1 MGLSKDFS
9 QIFKSWNSDSGNLEN
24 ELLFYDFFRLE
35 EGYDPARPFIL
46 CKDGGL
52 LILYEMEGIDP
63 EPIGID
69 GLETASN
76 AIRRAMD
83 TFNPA
88 NLDADWKGG
97 TWEIQNIFVRSQ
109 GVAPLIPPPLRE
121 SKALRYLADS
131 ANDFWAKR
139 VIYQDEIIWAV
150 KFSPRFSEKEGWR
163 LRDPQQEAVLK
174 LGDLRA
180 ESRMF
185 RRMLKTFEENLLAF
199 TTRRPRMGFGLRPL
213 DEDGCHATL
222 WRQINRKGGSATCK
236 LRRDVPLVVQVCSSE
251 RDDSEHHYKINGLPT
266 KILTWKIPPAA
277 SIAYLFARLQNQCNF
292 PFTLAQCFKALDF
305 EKFGR
310 KIEIF
315 QNFAGAIAKK
325 SADAARYEAEANSL
339 IGSVKMDAA
348 APFNWYFTIIV
359 QGETLAEVED
369 RAAKLASQQKIILS
383 GDSLEETSNRV
394 LAEISSLPGN
404 GLYALRKNIVTS
416 KNIGDL
422 VMVYRLSPG
431 DKTPFLLFGDRKGGV
446 FSYSLFTRRE
456 PSWNKAILGLP
467 GSGKSMLGNQM
478 ILGIAMFPSQGYV
491 IDKGNSYGPLMEL
504 LEADMPGQVA
514 VMRVRGGNFRF
525 NPCPL
530 VWALAERDRQ
540 RAEGKWKME
549 LPGGGQVPCPVEQA
563 KLFFEAWLDGL
574 VNQGKPLDP
583 SEKNLLDR
591 SLKGGDSTGEGG
603 FFRDYENQCRSYIRA
618 KAKDPNSTLPPPRP
632 LTTLLTHLRNEA
644 MMFVSS
650 VELWTRPPRNQFF
663 DTGTDSVSGAKYIY
677 FELEGLEDD
686 PMLPVPFVAALMG
699 TIWNR
704 ITDPDT
710 ITERKIVLIDEA
722 WSFLAQPAF
731 FSVIEMMFRTI
742 RKFNGEVVLMTQ
754 TPADIKDGNA
764 RKLLQSMAEIFL
776 YKGFTEPTFF
786 DKDLS
791 MTEHHVKLHE
801 SLSQDDRRWEV
812 FYWSRSGLNRV
823 LDVVITPAAYWY
835 ATTDAEDKYWR
846 NMYWKRWGMV
856 EGSRRLVEAC
866 DNRTIGSKD
875 LRLSKVEN
883 YAKVNEVT
891 KPKEEDGVI
900 E

>member
-1 MGLSKDFS
+1 MGLVKDLAVL
-9 QIFKSWNSDSGNLEN
+9 FKDWNTASSNLEN

-35 EGYDPARPFIL
+35 ESYDPLRPFIL

-52 LILYEMEGIDP
+52 LAMFEMEGIDP
-63 EPIGID
+63 EPIGVE
-69 GLETASN
+69 GLELASN
-76 AIRRAMD
+76 AVRRAMD

-88 NLDADWKGG
+88 NLDAEWKGG
-97 TWEIQNIFVRSQ
+97 TWEIQNIFVRAE
-109 GVAPLIPPPLRE
+109 GKAPKIEPPSRDSE
-121 SKALRYLADS
+121 ALRYLCDS
-131 ANDFWAKR
+131 TNDFWTNR
-139 VIYQDEIIWAV
+139 VIYQDEIVWAI
-150 KFSPRFSEKEGWR
+150 KFSPRFAEKEGWR
-163 LRDPQQEAVLK
+163 LRDPKAEAVLK
-174 LGDLRA
+174 LKDLRA
-180 ESRMF
+180 EARMF
-185 RRMLKTFEENLLAF
+185 RRMMKTFEENLLAF
-199 TTRRPRMGFGLRPL
+199 TTRRPKMGFGMRPL
-213 DEDGCHATL
+213 SEDGCHETL
-222 WRQINRKGGSATCK
+222 WRQVNRKGGLPTCK
-236 LRRDVPLVVQVCSSE
+236 LRKDVPLVVQVCTSE
-251 RDDSEHHYKINGLPT
+251 RDNTGQHYRVNGLAT
-266 KILTWKIPPAA
+266 KVLTWKIPPAA

-292 PFTLAQCFKALDF
+292 PFTVAQTFKALDF
-305 EKFGR
+305 EKFG
-310 KIEIF
+310 KKVEVF

-325 SADAARYEAEANSL
+325 SAEAARYEAEANSL
-339 IGSVKMDAA
+339 LASVKMDAA

-369 RAAKLASQQKIILS
+369 RAAKIATQQKIILA
-383 GDSLEETSNRV
+383 GDSMEETSNRV
-394 LAEISSLPGN
+394 LAEVSSLPGN

-416 KNIGDL
+416 KNVGDL

-478 ILGIAMFPSQGYV
+478 VLGNAMFPSQGYI

-514 VMRVRGGNFRF
+514 VMRVRGGSFRF

-530 VWALAERDRQ
+530 VWALAERERQ
-540 RAEGKWKME
+540 QADGTWRME

-583 SEKNLLDR
+583 SGKNLLDR
-591 SLKGGDSTGEGG
+591 ALKGADTTGEGG
-603 FFRDYENQCRSYIRA
+603 FFRDYENQCRSYNRSRER
-618 KAKDPNSTLPPPRP
+618 DPDTSMPPPKP

-644 MMFVSS
+644 PMFVSA
-650 VELWTRPPRNQFF
+650 VELWTRPPRNQYF
-663 DTGTDSVSGAKYIY
+663 DSGTDSISGAKYIY

-704 ITDPDT
+704 ITAPNT
-710 ITERKIVLIDEA
+710 LNERKIVLIDEA

-754 TPADIKDGNA
+754 TPGDIKDGNA

-776 YKGFTEPTFF
+776 YKGFTEPVFF
-786 DKDLS
+786 EKDLE

-801 SLSQDDRRWEV
+801 SLSQDERRWEV

-835 ATTDAEDKYWR
+835 ATTDPEDKFFR
-846 NMYWKRWGMV
+846 NQFWKRWGMV
-856 EGSRRLVEAC
+856 EGTRRLVEAC
-866 DNRTIGSKD
+866 EGRTIAGKD
-875 LRLSKVEN
+875 LRLAKITE
-883 YAKVNEVT
+883 YAKMNEIT
-891 KPKEEDGVI
+891 RQAELT
-900 E
+900 

>member
-1 MGLSKDFS
+1 MGLVKDLS
-9 QIFKSWNSDSGNLEN
+9 VLFKDWNTASSNLEN
-24 ELLFYDFFRLE
+24 ELLFFDFFRLE
-35 EGYDPARPFIL
+35 ENYDPAKPFIL

-52 LILYEMEGIDP
+52 LALFEMDGIDP
-63 EPIGID
+63 EPIGVE
-69 GLETASN
+69 GLELAAN

-88 NLDADWKGG
+88 NLDNDWKGG
-97 TWEIQNIFVRSQ
+97 TWEIQNIFVRSEGQ
-109 GVAPLIPPPLRE
+109 APKIEPPSRD
-121 SKALRYLADS
+121 SAALKYLAES
-131 ANDFWAKR
+131 TNTFWSGR
-139 VIYQDEIIWAV
+139 VIYADEIVWAV
-150 KFSPRFSEKEGWR
+150 KFSPKFAEKEGWR

-174 LGDLRA
+174 LKDLRA
-180 ESRMF
+180 EARMF

-199 TTRRPRMGFGLRPL
+199 TTRRPKMGFGFRFLG
-213 DEDGCHATL
+213 EEGCHATL
-222 WRQINRKGGSATCK
+222 WRQVNRKGGEPSNK
-236 LRRDVPLVVQVCSSE
+236 LRRDVPLVVQVCASE
-251 RDDSEHHYKINGLPT
+251 RDDSGHHYRINGLHT
-266 KILTWKIPPAA
+266 KVLTWKIPPAA
-277 SIAYLFARLQNQCNF
+277 SIAYLFARLQNECNF
-292 PFTLAQCFKALDF
+292 PFTVAQTFKALDF
-305 EKFGR
+305 EKFGK
-310 KIEIF
+310 KIEVF

-325 SADAARYEAEANSL
+325 SADAARYEAEANSFL
-339 IGSVKMDAA
+339 GSVKMDAA

-369 RAAKLASQQKIILS
+369 RAAKIASQQKIILG
-383 GDSLEETSNRV
+383 GDSLEETGNRV
-394 LAEISSLPGN
+394 LAEISSIPGN

-416 KNIGDL
+416 KNVGDL

-478 ILGIAMFPSQGYV
+478 ILGNAMFPSQGYI

-530 VWALAERDRQ
+530 VWALEERDRQ
-540 RAEGKWKME
+540 QAAGKWKME
-549 LPGGGQVPCPVEQA
+549 LPGGGQIPCPVEQA

-574 VNQGKPLDP
+574 VSQGKHLDP
-583 SEKNLLDR
+583 NDKNLLDR
-591 SLKGGDSTGEGG
+591 ALKGADSTGEGG
-603 FFRDYENQCRSYIRA
+603 FFRDYENQCRSFIRA
-618 KAKDPNSTLPPPRP
+618 KERDPNSQLPPPKP

-644 MMFVSS
+644 PQFVSA
-650 VELWTRPPRNQFF
+650 VELWTRPPRNQYF
-663 DTGTDSVSGAKYIY
+663 DSGTDSISGAKYIY

-704 ITDPDT
+704 ITAPDT
-710 ITERKIVLIDEA
+710 INERKIVPIDEA

-731 FSVIEMMFRTI
+731 FTVIEMMFRTI

-754 TPADIKDGNA
+754 TPSDIKDGNA

-776 YKGFTEPTFF
+776 YKGFSEQTFF
-786 DKDLS
+786 EKDLEMS
-791 MTEHHVKLHE
+791 DHHVKLHE

-823 LDVVITPAAYWY
+823 LNVIITPAAYWY

-846 NMYWKRWGMV
+846 NVYWKRWGMV
-856 EGSRRLVEAC
+856 EGTRRLVEAC
-866 DNRTIGSKD
+866 EGRTIAGKD
-875 LRLSKVEN
+875 LRLARVEE
-883 YAKVNEVT
+883 YAKMNEIT
-891 KPKEEDGVI
+891 Q
-900 E
+900 